1 MGIEKKVD
9 DLRRRVV
16 QAETNSSNAMKIAEE
31 STKACNGFRKAV
43 EELIRH
49 SSSNAEAIVEHIAQL
64 DTEKKEVVAEYRN
77 ELKAV
82 QGDFNKA
89 VRELETR
96 LHNLSL
102 KVPVADS
109 GED

>member
-16 QAETNSSNAMKIAEE
+16 KAEENASNAMKIAEE
-31 STKACNGFRKAV
+31 STKACTGFRKAV

-49 SSSNAEAIVEHIAQL
+49 STSNAEAIVEHIAQL
-64 DTEKKEVVAEYRN
+64 DTEKAEVVSEYRD

-89 VRELETR
+89 VRELESR
-96 LHNLSL
+96 LHNLGSR
-102 KVPVADS
+102 VPAVEG
-109 GED
+109 GEV